1 MKMDK
6 QEPMFKV
13 HEVWIEDNHSQ
24 FYHHTIPNFTIIS
37 KSTIHCLILLHPTT
51 IFNSTIYCLLATK
64 KSTINQL
71 YQLLLILLHSTTISN
86 STIYCLFATKTTILP
101 YHSQLYHHIQVYHL
115 LPFCYKKNYHTIVS
129 FPTYQ
134 LPPILL
140 STRILLETTSIYHKI
155 IPNSTIY
162 YSLLQMTTCYHRSN

>member
-1 MKMDK
+1 MLSESESKDLE
-6 QEPMFKV
+6 QPQHPPPPFPILPPY
-13 HEVWIEDNHSQ
+13 HSQFYHHAIPNSTTIPFPILPPYHSQ

-86 STIYCLFATKTTILP
+86 STIYCLFATK
-101 YHSQLYHHIQVYHL
+101 
-115 LPFCYKKNYHTIVS
+115 NYHTIIS

-134 LPPILL
+134 IPPILL
-140 STRILLETTSIYHKI
+140 S
-155 IPNSTIY
+155 
-162 YSLLQMTTCYHRSN
+162 